1 MSLRSKLFSFL
12 TIAIATIAFSTIGLA
27 QETTTK
33 TTTPDKA
40 EKRQKAEG
48 REFGRGGKFG
58 RQGFGGRHG
67 GQGMRH
73 RGAMRMMHGL
83 NLTDEQKTQLRAIK
97 DANKPSQE
105 TMQELRTLA
114 IAKHDGTITAEQQ
127 TRLATL
133 KTQVREKAAAI
144 HEQIKGI
151 LTAEQKQ
158 QIEQRKLET
167 KQRMQERKQ
176 MRQPKTP
183 PTGTTTEKKPN

>member
-1 MSLRSKLFSFL
+1 MSLKSNFFSLL
-12 TIAIATIAFSTIGLA
+12 TLVIAVVAFSTIGLA
-27 QETTTK
+27 QESTTK

-40 EKRQKAEG
+40 EKRQKAED
-48 REFGRGGKFG
+48 REIGGGGFGQRGM
-58 RQGFGGRHG
+58 GGRHF

-105 TMQELRTLA
+105 TMQELRTLL
-114 IAKHDGTITAEQQ
+114 IAKRDGTITAEQQ

-133 KTQVREKAAAI
+133 KTQAREKAAAI